1 VLRTTA
7 PPTARLTTNPV
18 RAGSRDPGRTSRCP
32 VSRGRPVR
40 LPPRT
45 AAEKSSRRRIRA
57 AAGSKADL
65 PGPRPGHAGQT
76 LIRAR
81 PLRRRADRTAR
92 PALVRMRSLN
102 PCVLARRRLFGWNVR
117 LLTGTPGTD
126 LGFGAREGDKR
137 AGGIGHCG
145 SGWVC
150 SRYAPPWPP
159 VKPAGG
165 PARRAAARQNRR
177 FAERPPAP
185 GLRLW
190 TTLRPGVAGAGHA
203 GPVHRHSSR
212 AIRAHRDIRRA
223 QPVDKAVDHIW
234 GREGWTTNE

>member
-1 VLRTTA
+1 MLFR
-7 PPTARLTTNPV
+7 
-18 RAGSRDPGRTSRCP
+18 SRTSRCA

-65 PGPRPGHAGQT
+65 PGPRPEHAGQT

-92 PALVRMRSLN
+92 PALVRMRSLK

-117 LLTGTPGTD
+117 LLTGTPGTE
-126 LGFGAREGDKR
+126 LGL
-137 AGGIGHCG
+137 
-145 SGWVC
+145 
-150 SRYAPPWPP
+150 
-159 VKPAGG
+159 G
-165 PARRAAARQNRR
+165 PARAISAQAGLATVEVAGSVYVTRPAGHRSNQRAAPAGLATARQNRR

-190 TTLRPGVAGAGHA
+190 TTLRPGVVGAGHA